1 MENSLCVVVDTREQ
15 LPYRF
20 DGSGVDLERGKLDQ
34 GDYSVRGLSDRCAIE
49 RKTLEDF
56 IGCCGRERARF
67 KRELGRLA
75 GLDCAA
81 VVIECG
87 YYEIL
92 CRRYRSRIS
101 PESVLGSVASWSTF
115 YRIPFFFAGDRSAGE
130 DLTLRLLRQY
140 QRHLTAGSGPSFH
153 CLAADSL
160 N

>member
-1 MENSLCVVVDTREQ
+1 MGNSLCVVVDTREQ

-75 GLDCAA
+75 SLDCAA
-81 VVIECG
+81 VVIEAG
-87 YYEIL
+87 YYEVL

-101 PESVLGSVASWSTF
+101 PDSVLGSVASWSAF
-115 YRIPFFFAGDRSAGE
+115 YRIPFFWAGDRAGGE
-130 DLTLRLLRQY
+130 DLTLRLLKQY
-140 QRHLTAGSGPSFH
+140 RRHLTAGSGPSFH